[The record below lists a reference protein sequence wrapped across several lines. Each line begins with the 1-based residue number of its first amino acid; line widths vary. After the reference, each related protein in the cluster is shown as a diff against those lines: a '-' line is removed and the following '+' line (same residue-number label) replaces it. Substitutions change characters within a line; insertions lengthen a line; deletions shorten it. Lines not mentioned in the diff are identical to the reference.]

1 MVVEIVTGVGT
12 VVVAVEIEVGFAV
25 VAETVVGFV
34 ETVVVFAEIGVEVA
48 VEAAEIVVVDFLVVL
63 QIDFFHYS
71 GNC

>member
-1 MVVEIVTGVGT
+1 VVVEIVTGVGT

-48 VEAAEIVVVDFLVVL
+48 VETAGIVVVDFLVVL

>member
-12 VVVAVEIEVGFAV
+12 VVVAVEIEVGFAEV
-25 VAETVVGFV
+25 VETVVGFV

-63 QIDFFHYS
+63 QIDSFHYS

>member
-1 MVVEIVTGVGT
+1 VVVEIVTGVGT
-12 VVVAVEIEVGFAV
+12 VVVAVEIEVGFAAV
-25 VAETVVGFV
+25 VETVVGFV

-63 QIDFFHYS
+63 QIDSFHYS

>member
-34 ETVVVFAEIGVEVA
+34 ETVVVFAEIEVA

-63 QIDFFHYS
+63 QIDSFHYS

>member
-1 MVVEIVTGVGT
+1 VVVEIVTGVGT

>member
-63 QIDFFHYS
+63 QIDSFHYS

>member
-12 VVVAVEIEVGFAV
+12 VVVAVEIEVGFAEV
-25 VAETVVGFV
+25 VETVVGFV

-48 VEAAEIVVVDFLVVL
+48 VEAAEIGVVDFLVVL

>member
-1 MVVEIVTGVGT
+1 VVVEIVTGVGT

-34 ETVVVFAEIGVEVA
+34 ETVVVSAEIEVV
-48 VEAAEIVVVDFLVVL
+48 VEAVEIVVVDFLVVL
-63 QIDFFHYS
+63 QIDSFHYS